1 MSGPKSLKMG
11 KGPGVIGIPLFVIA
25 VLVVYANL
33 IQL

>member
-11 KGPGVIGIPLFVIA
+11 SGPGLIGIPLFVIA
-25 VLVVYANL
+25 ILVIFANL